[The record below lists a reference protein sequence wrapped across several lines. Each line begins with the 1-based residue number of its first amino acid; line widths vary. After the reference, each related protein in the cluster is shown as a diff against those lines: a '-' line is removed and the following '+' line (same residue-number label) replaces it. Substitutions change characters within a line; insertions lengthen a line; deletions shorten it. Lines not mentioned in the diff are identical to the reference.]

1 MGWHGNVVMG
11 YRLGTV
17 SNGNRIEQTA
27 SNKCEGHVWAIA
39 WAANV
44 THCRSFS
51 KIVVHRCSKLFEVL
65 SFSRKE
71 QPFSST
77 AVSLG
82 FPFCVYA
89 ELEA

>member
-1 MGWHGNVVMG
+1 LKGEEAG
-11 YRLGTV
+11 
-17 SNGNRIEQTA
+17 
-27 SNKCEGHVWAIA
+27 EGVAGEGE
-39 WAANV
+39 
-44 THCRSFS
+44 R
-51 KIVVHRCSKLFEVL
+51 SKLFEVL